1 MSLEDLKT
9 TIEHGVGSLV
19 AALDVCRVE
28 QVKKAMKC
36 GNMPLQDHFADCG
49 MVAMRDAGCS
59 VSDSL
64 KYLERLYAVVSVAV
78 ERERTISQKQIDK
91 RIAMIADMMM
101 GISQKDYSDNLIA
114 CAREVST
121 IADRLLPPGKKHRKN
136 KADCQKMVDQFIAET
151 TACAQRYSVDLTD
164 DRCHSLPFC
173 YLQAWMEWL
182 FLGNS

>member
-1 MSLEDLKT
+1 MNLENLKT
-9 TIEHGVGSLV
+9 TIEHGVGSLT

-28 QVKKAMKC
+28 LVEKAMKC

-64 KYLERLYAVVSVAV
+64 KYLERLYTAVSFAL
-78 ERERTISQKQIDK
+78 EREQTISKKQIDG
-91 RIAMIADMMM
+91 RVAVIADMMM
-101 GISQKDYSDNLIA
+101 GESQKDYSDELIA
-114 CAREVST
+114 CAGEVSA

-136 KADCQKMVDQFIAET
+136 KADCQKMVDQFMAET

-182 FLGNS
+182 F